1 MSQLNSMAIPMEGK
15 YSKSELLELKNK
27 MNAKALAKRRSKT
40 ALRLAANIIS
50 QSLYCFRF
58 YTRSALR

>member
-40 ALRLAANIIS
+40 ALRLAANII
-50 QSLYCFRF
+50 LYCFRF

>member
-15 YSKSELLELKNK
+15 YSKSELLELKTPRHLRK
-27 MNAKALAKRRSKT
+27 EEVRQLC
-40 ALRLAANIIS
+40 ALRQISFS

>member
-40 ALRLAANIIS
+40 ALQISFS